1 MERDWKSEYESLLK
15 YVEEETVHLGEY
27 QSLLDKH
34 SKLGR
39 AYQVASRH
47 KDALEAIMKLT
58 SNSAAYTTAA
68 KAHHIAKKAMEVQ
81 R

>member
-34 SKLGR
+34 SKLGK
-39 AYQVASRH
+39 AYQGVSRY
-47 KDALEAIMKLT
+47 KAALEAIIKLT
-58 SNSAAYTTAA
+58 SDSAAYTTAA
-68 KAHHIAKKAMEVQ
+68 KAHHIARKAMEVEP
-81 R
+81 